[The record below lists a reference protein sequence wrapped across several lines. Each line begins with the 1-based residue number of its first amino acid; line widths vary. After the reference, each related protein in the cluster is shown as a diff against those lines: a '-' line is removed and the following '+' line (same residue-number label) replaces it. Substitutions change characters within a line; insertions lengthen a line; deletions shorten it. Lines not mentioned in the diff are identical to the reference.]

1 MVKRLNIPYGRQ
13 QVTDQDIKE
22 VERVLR
28 SDFLTQGPEVPKF
41 EENFKDYV
49 GSSYSVAVN
58 SATSGLHLSCLAL
71 NVGKGDIVWTSAV
84 TFVAS
89 ANCALYCGAKVD
101 LIDIDKDTCNI
112 SIEALRNKLKA
123 ARKNNT
129 LPKVLVA
136 VHLAGLTCEMDQ
148 IKE

>member
-58 SATSGLHLSCLAL
+58 SASSGLHLSCLAL

-101 LIDIDKDTCNI
+101 LIDIGPDVYKLLYPMFGKAVIFGCFLNLPPNI
-112 SIEALRNKLKA
+112 SFTYIFA
-123 ARKNNT
+123 T
-129 LPKVLVA
+129 LFAVSCVL
-136 VHLAGLTCEMDQ
+136 
-148 IKE
+148 